1 MPLADLS
8 GRVHKNERNENL
20 LLTVSTMFFI
30 AVYMYME
37 CDKQNV
43 NNGGVI
49 YHKVLVN
56 EQHDLI

>member
-1 MPLADLS
+1 
-8 GRVHKNERNENL
+8 
-20 LLTVSTMFFI
+20 MFFI
-30 AVYMYME
+30 AVNMYME